1 MRLRRAKWGTGA
13 PMDDSSGACD
23 FPLCLRSA
31 SVTLQLL
38 VEDDESVLAACDG
51 HADWLRR
58 YVQEDDAVEVVHA
71 VPNPSPGRFG
81 EDDIADL
88 A

>member
-1 MRLRRAKWGTGA
+1 MGGT
-13 PMDDSSGACD
+13 MDELSGLCD

-38 VEDDESVLAACDG
+38 VEEDESILAACDG
-51 HADWLRR
+51 HVDWLRL
-58 YVQEDDAVEVVHA
+58 YVQEDDAVRIVDA
-71 VPNPSPGRFG
+71 VPHGPIGRLG
-81 EDDIADL
+81 GGLADL